1 MDTPKFKTTKVF
13 IYELGLS
20 KSTFYR
26 LLRKKQITKSPELLS
41 PKTEAEIRKA
51 LGFPV
56 PDISVDQSGTD

>member
-1 MDTPKFKTTKVF
+1 METPKFKTTRDL

-26 LLRKKQITKSPELLS
+26 LLRKKQITKSRELLC
-41 PKTEAEIRKA
+41 PKTETEIRKA

-56 PDISVDQSGTD
+56 SDISVD